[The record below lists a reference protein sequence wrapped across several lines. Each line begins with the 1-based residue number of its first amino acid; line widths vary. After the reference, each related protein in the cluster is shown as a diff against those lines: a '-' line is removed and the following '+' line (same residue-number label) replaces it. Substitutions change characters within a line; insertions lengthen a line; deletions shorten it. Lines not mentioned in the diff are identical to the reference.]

1 MDKETSNDVSRQFR
15 SRLNSLPLDLKCEIG
30 EVPLQKGMRPT
41 SRKQK
46 VIELLKNY
54 NVSFTEI
61 GTGTNRFIVKYD
73 GYALKIGLD
82 HEGVADNMQEFAIC
96 DTLNNVYPGSVA
108 DAYEISSGGH
118 LLVAEYCP
126 ALTTPQEMFSYHS
139 EIRKILVE
147 WSKSFLLGDVGLT
160 KHNYAN
166 WGISQNNGKVKCID
180 YAYIFPASMDLF
192 KCICGNKTMTFAQ
205 NDFSTYKCTRCGKI
219 YQDRELRAKI
229 SNNERIR
236 LFNNVK
242 GIQMTNEYEMHPVDP
257 KYIKY
262 ETNPDMPDPYEVAMN
277 VMTHLEGKSTNGW
290 Y

>member
-1 MDKETSNDVSRQFR
+1 MDKETSIDNSRLFR

-30 EVPLQKGMRPT
+30 ELPLQKGMRPT

-46 VIELLKNY
+46 AIELLNNY
-54 NVSFTEI
+54 SIKYSEI

-82 HEGVADNMQEFAIC
+82 HEGVADNIQEYAIN
-96 DTLNNVYPGSVA
+96 DTLNTVYPESSA
-108 DAYEISSGGH
+108 KAYEISSGGH
-118 LLVAEYCP
+118 LLIAEYCP
-126 ALTTPQEMFSYHS
+126 ALTSSNEMWAYNS
-139 EIRKILVE
+139 EIRAILTE

-166 WGISQNNGKVKCID
+166 WGISQTTGKIKCID

-192 KCICGNKTMTFAQ
+192 KCICGNKTMTFASA
-205 NDFSTYKCTRCGKI
+205 DFSTYKCTRCGKL

-229 SNNERIR
+229 SSAERLR
-236 LFNNVK
+236 LFNNVR
-242 GIQMTNEYEMHPVDP
+242 GIEMREEYEMHPVDL

-262 ETNPDMPDPYEVAMN
+262 DYNPDAPDPYDVAMN
-277 VMTHLEGKSTNGW
+277 VVTHFEGKGTNGW